1 MGRKNAAWFVAALL
15 LLMSVLMT
23 FHLMSMWVSVQV
35 CREYSEAVI
44 NPSVTVIG
52 AEGVA
57 SYCGELEVK
66 MGEAV
71 DKYLSVLLSLIGG
84 AAVSGGVAVTGASPS
99 RRDDGHDGA

>member
-1 MGRKNAAWFVAALL
+1 MRDSNAPWFVAALL
-15 LLMSVLMT
+15 LLLSALMI

-35 CREYSEAVI
+35 CRQYSEAVI
-44 NPSVTVIG
+44 DPTVTVTG

-57 SYCGELEVK
+57 SYCGALEAK

-84 AAVSGGVAVTGASPS
+84 AAVSGGVAIANT
-99 RRDDGHDGA
+99 RKDDEP